1 MIPVHL
7 LLAQRIQDEVKD
19 LEKTVQRIQRNWAR
33 ARAVA
38 VNQDVYIDSVALNLH
53 AFYAGLER
61 LFELIAEQ
69 VDGGKLGGAA
79 WHVELLRQMS
89 VSLERV
95 RPSVISPESI
105 AALDEYRKFRHLV
118 RHVYA
123 VNLDPGRMGA
133 LVNSL
138 APTWEQVRNELLA
151 FADFLEQLA
160 RADEA

>member
-1 MIPVHL
+1 V
-7 LLAQRIQDEVKD
+7 
-19 LEKTVQRIQRNWAR
+19 TVD
-33 ARAVA
+33 
-38 VNQDVYIDSVALNLH
+38 QDVYLDSVALNLH

-61 LFELIAEQ
+61 LFELIAGQ

-95 RPSVISPESI
+95 RPAVISPASV

-123 VNLDPGRMGA
+123 INLDPERMEA
-133 LVNSL
+133 LMNSL
-138 APTWEQVRNELLA
+138 APTWEKVQSELLA

-160 RADEA
+160 RADEV